1 MPWELA
7 RERLVRREVRMTQR
21 RPKPQEQGT
30 ASVVQTALGPLLRT
44 RDVRGSGPALVVL
57 LVAPALGALMTG
69 DKWREAHRNQLAGP
83 HVVFAFLDYDEL
95 LLFFNPDWKHHPPTR
110 FQLFK

>member
-7 RERLVRREVRMTQR
+7 RERLVRREVSMTQR
-21 RPKPQEQGT
+21 RPKPQEHGT
-30 ASVVQTALGPLLRT
+30 ASVVQSALGPLLRS
-44 RDVRGSGPALVVL
+44 RCPGSGPALVVL

-95 LLFFNPDWKHHPPTR
+95 LLFFNPDWKHHPATR
-110 FQLFK
+110 FQLCK